1 MVSKIIIDILK
12 QSFQTSNIA
21 VTTRSVCSFL
31 RVLFIHQSTPRNRNT
46 TSQEK
51 YNLKRIKQRSLFV
64 WCLRPLGQE
73 QSVTGICACW
83 KVGRASRRGVDIN
96 PLFSLSVPFPSSV
109 VALPMFHPFTSLRSS
124 FILLLNL
131 ARKSGEALSFT
142 LCLQRKKWQSVEK
155 VGGDQI
161 HLVLE
166 VIPKVGGARPT
177 GPIGWLHIAP
187 TVTG

>member
-12 QSFQTSNIA
+12 QSFQTSNIT

-64 WCLRPLGQE
+64 WCLRPLRSGAV
-73 QSVTGICACW
+73 SHGHMRMLKSW
-83 KVGRASRRGVDIN
+83 GGSGRGVDIN

-109 VALPMFHPFTSLRSS
+109 VAQPMFHPFTSLRSS

-142 LCLQRKKWQSVEK
+142 RCLQRKK
-155 VGGDQI
+155 
-161 HLVLE
+161 
-166 VIPKVGGARPT
+166 
-177 GPIGWLHIAP
+177 
-187 TVTG
+187 